1 MQSLPSYY
9 AEPAPTFCPHPA
21 KGVQLHPEL
30 LDISQPHSYAPS
42 SSQAAVS
49 LAFEQ
54 AFPELTAS
62 PISPTA
68 SSPFPDVYIQGARS
82 PTAMSES
89 SRGESR
95 YNQWSCPY
103 PSPSPEPSPQ
113 TSSSV
118 ITSNLQGVPAHI
130 GHSPISLTFEHP
142 LSEPTV
148 TCIPPHVLCPPV
160 YRAYH
165 KDDRSTDMSPPS
177 SLRTSPHVTR
187 HSPPSSPYPTPS
199 PSPSPRTSS
208 STVFASQ
215 RRNAPART
223 AAPASSRAN
232 NSWQCHYCPHVQ
244 RNRRSPDLK
253 RHIRTHTRDAEGAD
267 WVCCGVPVMNALE
280 LGVPAGTVREAQVFE
295 FDGMLMVGGC
305 RKAFSR
311 RDALKRHLQREKGR
325 CFGDVL
331 SLHQRGNR
339 ESC

>member
-187 HSPPSSPYPTPS
+187 HSPPSSPYPPPS

-208 STVFASQ
+208 SPVFASQ
-215 RRNAPART
+215 RRNAQHAPPRQPRPGPTTAGSAPTAHTCSATAARPTSSGTSGHTRATRRART
-223 AAPASSRAN
+223 GCAA
-232 NSWQCHYCPHVQ
+232 
-244 RNRRSPDLK
+244 
-253 RHIRTHTRDAEGAD
+253 
-267 WVCCGVPVMNALE
+267 
-280 LGVPAGTVREAQVFE
+280 
-295 FDGMLMVGGC
+295 GC
-305 RKAFSR
+305 
-311 RDALKRHLQREKGR
+311 L
-325 CFGDVL
+325 
-331 SLHQRGNR
+331 
-339 ESC
+339 